1 MRWLIGGLIAVG
13 VVSVLVGLGYL
24 LATFENGLD
33 ALIVGCGYLA
43 ISLILFALAAILDL
57 LDRQAGAL
65 EALAMELAPNRF
77 KRRRG
82 AFHPILYRI
91 TGRDAETG
99 DERSVEV
106 EAQGEDGARR
116 LALEQGLDEVY
127 RVEPIS

>member
-57 LDRQAGAL
+57 LG
-65 EALAMELAPNRF
+65 
-77 KRRRG
+77 
-82 AFHPILYRI
+82 
-91 TGRDAETG
+91 
-99 DERSVEV
+99 
-106 EAQGEDGARR
+106 
-116 LALEQGLDEVY
+116 
-127 RVEPIS
+127 